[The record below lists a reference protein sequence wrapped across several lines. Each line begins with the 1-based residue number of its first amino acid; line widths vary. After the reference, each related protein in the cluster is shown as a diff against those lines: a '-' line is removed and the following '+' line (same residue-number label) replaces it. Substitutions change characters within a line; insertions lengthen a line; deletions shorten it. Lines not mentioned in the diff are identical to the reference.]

1 MLKAIGKAWGKWTK
15 SHLSVAEAIP
25 SGNEIPYYFTALAMA
40 LPAIMLGLQL
50 SGWIGFLP
58 MIRDG
63 HADFRNLYTA
73 GYMVRLGHGHEIYDY
88 AAQKMFQD
96 ALVSRE
102 VVAIPFVR
110 PAYQALLFAPF
121 SVLSFRHAYIAF
133 LSFNLAILV
142 LCFRLLRPYMYNLA
156 EVWPPLPVAMFLFL
170 PIAAALMQGQDSI
183 VLLALLAGGF
193 ACIQQG
199 REYLAGVLVALG
211 LFKFQ
216 FVIPVALL
224 FLAWRR
230 WRFSAA
236 FAISAAMLATVSVW
250 IAGAEQSVNYLRSI
264 IQIGVSHGLSSGL
277 PLPVDHMANLHGA
290 VSGISGSAPFVLPLT
305 IALSAATMIL
315 AASRRPQGVNALL
328 IAIPVSALV
337 SYYMFIHDMCI
348 LLVPVALTLDRLIGA
363 GLAKDRHRRLQM
375 GAAALLFV
383 APACMSFIPSNRFWI
398 ASFPLLAFT
407 FALCINSVQLRG
419 TPNPREP

>member
-1 MLKAIGKAWGKWTK
+1 MKSESEAIRTP
-15 SHLSVAEAIP
+15 SVADAIP
-25 SGNEIPYYFTALAMA
+25 SGTRIPYYFAALAMA

-58 MIRDG
+58 MIRAG
-63 HADFRNLYTA
+63 HADFRNLYAA
-73 GYMVRLGHGHEIYDY
+73 GYMVRVGHGHELYDY
-88 AAQKMFQD
+88 AAQKKFQD

-102 VVAIPFVR
+102 QIAIPFVR
-110 PAYQALLFAPF
+110 PAYQALLFVPF
-121 SVLSFRHAYIAF
+121 SLLSFRQAYCAF
-133 LSFNLAILV
+133 LAFNLATLG
-142 LCFRLLRPYMYNLA
+142 LCFRLLRPYMNNLSR
-156 EVWPPLPVAMFLFL
+156 VWPGLPAGMFLFL

-183 VLLALLAGGF
+183 ILLTLLAGAL

-216 FVIPVALL
+216 FVIPIALL

-236 FAISAAMLATVSVW
+236 FAISAAMLATLSVW
-250 IAGAEQSVNYLRSI
+250 IAGGEQSVNYLRSV
-264 IQIGVSHGLSSGL
+264 IQIGVSHGLTSGL

-290 VSGISGSAPFVLPLT
+290 VSGILGSAPFVLPLT
-305 IALSAATMIL
+305 IAISAATMIL
-315 AASRRPQGVNALL
+315 AASRRPQGVKALL

-348 LLVPVALTLDRLIGA
+348 LLVPVALTLDRLTRSRANKVSTWTPADRDGCPA
-363 GLAKDRHRRLQM
+363 VCGSGLHVIHTLKSILGRITSLACVYFRRLH
-375 GAAALLFV
+375 
-383 APACMSFIPSNRFWI
+383 
-398 ASFPLLAFT
+398 
-407 FALCINSVQLRG
+407 
-419 TPNPREP
+419 

>member
-1 MLKAIGKAWGKWTK
+1 
-15 SHLSVAEAIP
+15 
-25 SGNEIPYYFTALAMA
+25 
-40 LPAIMLGLQL
+40 
-50 SGWIGFLP
+50 

-73 GYMVRLGHGHEIYDY
+73 GYMVRVGHGHELYDY

-96 ALVSRE
+96 ALISRE
-102 VVAIPFVR
+102 AIAIPFLR

-121 SVLSFRHAYIAF
+121 SLLSFRQAYCAF
-133 LSFNLAILV
+133 LAFNLVTLA
-142 LCFRLLRPYMYNLA
+142 LCFRLLRPYMDNLSR
-156 EVWPPLPVAMFLFL
+156 VWPGLPAGMFLFL

-183 VLLALLAGGF
+183 VLLALMTGALV
-193 ACIQQG
+193 CMQQG
-199 REYLAGVLVALG
+199 RECLAGILVALG

-250 IAGAEQSVNYLRSI
+250 IAGAEQSVNYFRSV

-290 VSGISGSAPFVLPLT
+290 VSGILGSSSFVLPLT
-305 IALSAATMIL
+305 IAISAATMIL
-315 AASRRPQGVNALL
+315 AASRRPQGAEALL

-348 LLVPVALTLDRLIGA
+348 LLVPIALTLDRLTAA
-363 GLAKDRHRRLQM
+363 GQTKYRHGRLQIRT
-375 GAAALLFV
+375 AALLFV
-383 APACMSFIPSNRFWI
+383 APACMSFLPSNRFWVV
-398 ASFPLLAFT
+398 SLPLLAFT
-407 FALCINSVQLRG
+407 FAVCIVSVQLRG
-419 TPNPREP
+419 TPSPCEP